1 LQQLKQDMAVGT
13 DGMLVNEI
21 KFFNSSSIL
30 KKFLIFNL
38 IIFLVLGIFTYLYL
52 SAIKPSL
59 VKNRSDEHER
69 IINNTTDHIK
79 RLNIKFTKENAT
91 EFLLSTRFLFQNLDR
106 VQLYDLNSNLLADTD
121 TLDLAQDI
129 FVRSK
134 NIQET
139 SIDKSDENI
148 NIKESSKT
156 TQSTTFNT
164 ESYVREY
171 SEQENINNKLVINEL
186 ISNNFYVMTINA
198 VRVDGKN
205 KGYIIVSEIANDIL
219 VAVDERK
226 NFILRTVLSVA
237 LVILIFSVFLN
248 KYILKPIRSLVLYT
262 QAIKE
267 KDVKIDKHE
276 KYLLRK
282 DEVGQLSRSL
292 NEMTEDLY
300 KRINAAE
307 TFSSDLAHEIRNP
320 LTSLKGASE
329 VLENTLDN
337 EKRKKLIK
345 VISHDVERIERLITD
360 YSQMLKDEASLSRAK
375 MIKIDLSNVVDSVV
389 EDFNSNLLN
398 SNKNIKININNSN
411 LNSSKLNILGV
422 ESKLEQVVANL
433 LDNAVSFSPPNSK
446 ISVACDIK
454 KKDAQLVIKDEGP
467 GFSKKNIGKVFNRF
481 YSNRPEKFGEHS
493 GLGLNIVKNIV
504 ELHGGSII
512 VSNQTSNKKGARIEV
527 LLPIYK

>member
-1 LQQLKQDMAVGT
+1 MRS
-13 DGMLVNEI
+13 N
-21 KFFNSSSIL
+21 FFSSSSIL

-52 SAIKPSL
+52 NAIKPNL
-59 VKNRSDEHER
+59 VKNRSGQHEK
-69 IINNTTDHIK
+69 IINNTTDHIN
-79 RLNIKFTKENAT
+79 RLNIEFTKESAT
-91 EFLLSTRFLFQNLDR
+91 KFILDARFLFQNLDR
-106 VQLYDLNSNLLADTD
+106 VQLYDLNSNLLVDTD

-129 FVRSK
+129 FVRSED
-134 NIQET
+134 IQET
-139 SIDKSDENI
+139 SIDKSNETI
-148 NIKESSKT
+148 NISDSPKT
-156 TQSTTFNT
+156 TETLTFNT
-164 ESYVREY
+164 ESYVKRY
-171 SEQENINNKLVINEL
+171 SEQKNINDKMVISETIN
-186 ISNNFYVMTINA
+186 NNFYVITINL
-198 VRVDGKN
+198 VKLENKN
-205 KGYIIVSEIANDIL
+205 KGYIAVSEIANDIL
-219 VAVDERK
+219 IAVEERK
-226 NFILRTVLSVA
+226 NFILRTVFSVA

-262 QAIKE
+262 RAIKE
-267 KDVKIDKHE
+267 KDIKVDKHE

-300 KRINAAE
+300 KRINVAE

-329 VLENTLDN
+329 VLENTHDG

-345 VISHDVERIERLITD
+345 IISHDVERIERLITD

-375 MIKIDLSNVVDSVV
+375 MAKIDLSNVVDSVV

-398 SNKNIKININNSN
+398 SNQNIKINVNNSS
-411 LNSSKLNILGV
+411 LNGSKFNVLGV
-422 ESKLEQVVANL
+422 ESKLEQIIANL

-446 ISVACDIK
+446 ISIICNIK
-454 KKDAQLVIKDEGP
+454 SEDAQLIIEDEGP
-467 GFSKKNIGKVFNRF
+467 GFSEKNIDKVFNRF

-493 GLGLNIVKNIV
+493 GLGLNIVKNIT

-512 VSNQTSNKKGARIEV
+512 VSNKTSNKKGARIEV